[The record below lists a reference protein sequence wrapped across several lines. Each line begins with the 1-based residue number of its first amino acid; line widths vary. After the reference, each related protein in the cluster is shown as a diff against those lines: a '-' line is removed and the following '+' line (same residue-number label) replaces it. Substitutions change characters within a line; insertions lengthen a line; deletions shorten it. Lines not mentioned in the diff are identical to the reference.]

1 MTLSEL
7 GSLLKT
13 TVVEFT
19 REHPLHHGAALS
31 YYAIMALIPILYL
44 SVTFFGSWV
53 GQDTMQEIISELL
66 HENVGIKDVGG
77 IIEFLG
83 QVDLTGSFALKTIGV
98 IALMLSS
105 TAILNSLK
113 RSMMEFYD
121 LDKRK
126 LGRRKKIVRNIIFRL
141 VSMLVIGA
149 MTSIIIALYFLET
162 LVLSLEETYFSDNA
176 FISWL
181 FSGFAHH
188 MLPVLLNFIVFT
200 FIFKYLHDGVVRW
213 KVAITGGIVTGIFL
227 YLGQLLIKFYL
238 ANYFFASEGGVAGT
252 FLVILVWVYYS
263 SQILFLGAKFSYVYA
278 KFIGSPIQT
287 REYLND

>member
-1 MTLSEL
+1 MTLREL

-13 TVVEFT
+13 TVIEFS
-19 REHPLHHGAALS
+19 REQPLHHGAALS
-31 YYAIMALIPILYL
+31 YYALMALIPILYL
-44 SVTFFGSWV
+44 SVSFFGTIV
-53 GQDTMQEIISELL
+53 GQETMQEIIRELL
-66 HENVGIKDVGG
+66 HENVGIEDVGG
-77 IIEFLG
+77 IIDFLG
-83 QVDLTGSFALKTIGV
+83 NVDLSGNFALKTIGI

-113 RSMMEFYD
+113 RSIMEFYD

-126 LGRRKKIVRNIIFRL
+126 LGRRKKLVRGVVFRL
-141 VSMLVIGA
+141 VSMVAIGV
-149 MTSIIIALYFLET
+149 MTSVVIAVYFLET

-176 FISWL
+176 FISWM

-188 MLPVLLNFIVFT
+188 GLPIVLNFFVFT
-200 FIFKYLHDGVVRW
+200 FIFKYLHDGIVRW

-227 YLGQLLIKFYL
+227 YLGQLLIKYYL

-252 FLVILVWVYYS
+252 LLVILVWVYYS

-287 REYLND
+287 KE

>member
-1 MTLSEL
+1 MTLREL

-13 TVVEFT
+13 TGIEFS
-19 REHPLHHGAALS
+19 REQPLHHGAALS
-31 YYAIMALIPILYL
+31 YYALMALIPILYL
-44 SVTFFGSWV
+44 SVSFFGTLV
-53 GQDTMQEIISELL
+53 GQETMQEIIRELL
-66 HENVGIKDVGG
+66 HENVGINDVGG

-83 QVDLTGSFALKTIGV
+83 QVDLTGNIAMKTIGV

-113 RSMMEFYD
+113 RSIMEFYD

-126 LGRRKKIVRNIIFRL
+126 LNRRKKIVRGVLFRL
-141 VSMLVIGA
+141 SSMLVIGV

-162 LVLSLEETYFSDNA
+162 LVLSLEENYFSDNA

-188 MLPVLLNFIVFT
+188 VLPIILNFIVFT

-213 KVAITGGIVTGIFL
+213 KVAITGGVVTGVFL
-227 YLGQLLIKFYL
+227 YLGQLLIKYYL
-238 ANYFFASEGGVAGT
+238 TNFFFAAQGGVAGT
-252 FLVILVWVYYS
+252 LLVILVWVYYS

-278 KFIGSPIQT
+278 KFIGSPIET
-287 REYLND
+287 KE

>member
-13 TVVEFT
+13 TAVEFS
-19 REHPLHHGAALS
+19 REAPLHHGAALS
-31 YYAIMALIPILYL
+31 YYALMALIPILYL
-44 SVTFFGSWV
+44 SVSFFGTFV
-53 GQDTMQEIISELL
+53 GQETMQEIIRELL
-66 HENVGIKDVGG
+66 HENVGISDVGG

-83 QVDLTGSFALKTIGV
+83 QVDLTGNAALKTIGI

-113 RSMMEFYD
+113 RSIMEFYD

-141 VSMLVIGA
+141 VSMVVIGA
-149 MTSIIIALYFLET
+149 MTSVVIALYFLET
-162 LVLSLEETYFSDNA
+162 LVISLEQTYFADNE
-176 FISWL
+176 FISWM

-188 MLPVLLNFIVFT
+188 VLPIILNFFVFT
-200 FIFKYLHDGVVRW
+200 FIFKYLHDGIVRW
-213 KVAITGGIVTGIFL
+213 KVAITGGVVTGIFL
-227 YLGQLLIKFYL
+227 YLGQLLIKYYL
-238 ANYFFASEGGVAGT
+238 ANFFFAAQGGVAGT
-252 FLVILVWVYYS
+252 LLVILVWVYYS
-263 SQILFLGAKFSYVYA
+263 SQILFLGAKFSFVYA

-287 REYLND
+287 KE